1 MQLDQLKRREFISAI
16 GGAAAWPLA
25 ARAQQQPMPV
35 IGFIGSESP
44 DSFAPFLRSF
54 HEGLSESG
62 YVESRNVAIEY
73 RWARGQLN
81 LLPPLAAD
89 LVKRQVNVILASGGS
104 VSAPV
109 VKAATRTIPIV
120 FIMAADPVGL
130 GLVASL
136 NRPGGN
142 VTGVNLLSAELM
154 TKQLDLLHELAP
166 KTRTIALLV
175 NPASPYTELEIKG
188 GRRAA
193 HARGR
198 AQRMLGRCRDSD
210 CGTGTRILGQ
220 GP

>member
-81 LLPPLAAD
+81 LLPHLAAD
-89 LVKRQVNVILASGGS
+89 LVKR
-104 VSAPV
+104 
-109 VKAATRTIPIV
+109 
-120 FIMAADPVGL
+120 
-130 GLVASL
+130 
-136 NRPGGN
+136 
-142 VTGVNLLSAELM
+142 
-154 TKQLDLLHELAP
+154 
-166 KTRTIALLV
+166 
-175 NPASPYTELEIKG
+175 SPYTELEIKDAQN
-188 GRRAA
+188 AA
-193 HARGR
+193 LARGR
-198 AQRMLGRCRDSD
+198 QLQVLRASSD
-210 CGTGTRILGQ
+210 GELETHS
-220 GP
+220 